1 MKSYSGDYRV
11 HILIRRRGE
20 PVSDSCEIK
29 TERYFDEE
37 DVTDEAT
44 RFILDAI
51 NELEDGGDNDEGNE
65 STVN

>member
-1 MKSYSGDYRV
+1 VKSFTGDYRV

-20 PVSDSCEIK
+20 SVSDSTEIK
-29 TERYFDEE
+29 TERYYDEE
-37 DVTDEAT
+37 DVTEEAT

-51 NELEDGGDNDEGNE
+51 NELEDGGDDDEGNE

>member
-1 MKSYSGDYRV
+1 MKSFTGDYRV

-20 PVSDSCEIK
+20 PVSDSTEIK
-29 TERYFDEE
+29 TERYYDEE
-37 DVTDEAT
+37 DVTEEAT

-51 NELEDGGDNDEGNE
+51 NELEDGGDDDEGNE

>member
-1 MKSYSGDYRV
+1 MKSFTGDYRV

-51 NELEDGGDNDEGNE
+51 NELEEGNTDDVQVLE
-65 STVN
+65 D

>member
-1 MKSYSGDYRV
+1 MKSFTGDYRV

-20 PVSDSCEIK
+20 SVSDSTEIK
-29 TERYFDEE
+29 TERYYDEE
-37 DVTDEAT
+37 DVTEEAT

-51 NELEDGGDNDEGNE
+51 NELEDGGDDDEGNE